1 MSNNICPVC
10 GNQGIPAYHKEN
22 VICPRCGSDLSI
34 YRILSDASDQNE
46 LSSASY
52 KRYKRLA
59 FILPIIVFILLF
71 CPAYLCFKHQGN
83 LKDTLLRNNNELVL
97 LEDSINVL
105 NEQLKSKEAELIAIK
120 TVNVYIQYKVLHNDS
135 PWKIVCKF
143 YGIRSDWKEIAKKIA
158 IDNQLWDE
166 VNAEW
171 KQIHPGQVIKIYNN
185 K

>member
-34 YRILSDASDQNE
+34 YRILSDASAQNE
-46 LSSASY
+46 QSSASN

-59 FILPIIVFILLF
+59 IILPIIVFVLF
-71 CPAYLCFKHQGN
+71 CGPAYYYFKQQMA
-83 LKDTLLRNNNELVL
+83 LKNTLLSNNNELIML
-97 LEDSINVL
+97 KDSINVL
-105 NEQLKSKEAELIAIK
+105 NEQVKSKDTELIAIK
-120 TVNVYIQYKVLHNDS
+120 SVDASMQYKILHNDS
-135 PWKIVCKF
+135 PWKIVYKF
-143 YGIRSDWKEIAKKIA
+143 YGTRSDWKEIAKKIA

-171 KQIHPGQVIKIYNN
+171 KQIHPGQVIKIYNH